1 MAECIDTTTINEL
14 IDMFKEN
21 QDINNQFSKQN
32 ITKIEQEFYKIMK
45 Q

>member
-21 QDINNQFSKQN
+21 QDSNNVFSKQN
-32 ITKIEQEFYKIMK
+32 ISKLEQEFFKIMK
-45 Q
+45 